1 MIKKKKKIFSKA
13 ESIELLR
20 KQATVEAFTEWL
32 DALVEQKVVK
42 VRYSKNTHN
51 ILFRKVY
58 FDNISRHVLH

>member
-1 MIKKKKKIFSKA
+1 LKEFK
-13 ESIELLR
+13 ELLR

-58 FDNISRHVLH
+58 FDNICHYQEISGIS